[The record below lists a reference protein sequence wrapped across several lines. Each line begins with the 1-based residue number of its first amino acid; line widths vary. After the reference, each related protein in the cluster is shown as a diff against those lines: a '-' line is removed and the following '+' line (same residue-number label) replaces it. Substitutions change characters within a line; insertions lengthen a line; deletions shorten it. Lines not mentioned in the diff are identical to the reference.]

1 MMHTSRPARAL
12 RRGLAAPLA
21 LGGLL
26 GGLGGLAAGLGPA
39 TAASA
44 ATCQVQG
51 SPQPVSP
58 ASNNNEPHSVAV
70 ISSCDEWLVGFD
82 LDAKA
87 NHGADHVLSEHF
99 DGTAWKE
106 IPVPTGT
113 LGTLGSELNGVSA
126 VSSNSVYAVGDLSD
140 PNRSTPV
147 VEHWNGTA
155 WVPDTQLGVG
165 DAELD
170 SVRALSD
177 SDIWVTGSSF
187 DLTSN
192 DRQPLILHFDGR
204 TWTRTPVPPVGGPN
218 DDIRVLSVAASSP
231 GNVWAIGDDFTG
243 PDRPFILHWTLSG
256 WEQVPFA
263 PPLRDADLAS
273 VTTTSPF
280 DAWAVG
286 SVGDNESQTLIL
298 HWNGEGWVR
307 VPSPS
312 PGSNAFLSGVT
323 ATSRTSA
330 FAVGSV
336 TAGKNVDTLV
346 LRWDGHRWVQLTTPN
361 PATFN
366 RLNAVAADAPSDVWA
381 VGTAEGASVPV
392 KAFAVHGF

>member
-1 MMHTSRPARAL
+1 MMHKSGPSRVL
-12 RRGLAAPLA
+12 WRGLAAPLA

-26 GGLGGLAAGLGPA
+26 GGLAAGLGPA
-39 TAASA
+39 TMASA
-44 ATCQVQG
+44 ATCQVPG

-70 ISSCDEWLVGFD
+70 ISSCDAWLVGFD

-87 NHGADHVLSEHF
+87 NHGANHVLSEHF

-106 IPVPTGT
+106 VPVPTGT

-126 VSSNSVYAVGDLSD
+126 VSGHSVYAVGEFAD
-140 PNRSTPV
+140 PNRATPV
-147 VEHWNGTA
+147 VEHWNGTV
-155 WVPDTQLGVG
+155 WTPQTQLGVG

-170 SVRALSD
+170 SVRAISD

-187 DLTSN
+187 NLNGSS
-192 DRQPLILHFDGR
+192 RQPLILHFDGR
-204 TWTRTPVPPVGGPN
+204 TWTRTPVPPVGGPG

-231 GNVWAIGDDFTG
+231 GNVWAVGDDFTG
-243 PDRPFILHWTLSG
+243 RDRPFILHWTGSR
-256 WEQVPFA
+256 WEQSGFA
-263 PPLRDADLAS
+263 PLPGDADLAS

-286 SVGDNESQTLIL
+286 SAGDTPSQTLTM

-307 VPSPS
+307 VPSPD
-312 PGSNAFLSGVT
+312 PGSDAGLSGVT
-323 ATSRTSA
+323 ATSRTSV
-330 FAVGSV
+330 FAVGAD
-336 TAGKNVDTLV
+336 TAGNDAVDTLV
-346 LRWDGHRWVQLTTPN
+346 LRWDGHHWTQVTTPN
-361 PATFN
+361 PANLN

-392 KAFAVHGF
+392 RAFAVPGF

>member
-1 MMHTSRPARAL
+1 MMHNSGPARL
-12 RRGLAAPLA
+12 LWRGLAAPLA

-26 GGLGGLAAGLGPA
+26 GGLAVGLGPA
-39 TAASA
+39 TMASA

-51 SPQPVSP
+51 TPQPVNP

-70 ISSCDEWLVGFD
+70 ISSCDVWLVGFD

-106 IPVPTGT
+106 VPVPTGT

-126 VSSNSVYAVGDLSD
+126 VSTNSVYAVGELAD
-140 PNRSTPV
+140 PNRSTAV
-147 VEHWNGTA
+147 VEHWNGTT
-155 WVPDTQLGVG
+155 WTPQTQLGIG

-170 SVRALSD
+170 SVRAISD
-177 SDIWVTGSSF
+177 SDIWVTGSTF
-187 DLTSN
+187 NLNSN
-192 DRQPLILHFDGR
+192 SRQPLILHFDGR

-218 DDIRVLSVAASSP
+218 DDIRVFSVAASSP
-231 GNVWAIGDDFTG
+231 GNVWAVGDDLTG
-243 PDRPFILHWTLSG
+243 PDRPFILHWTGSG
-256 WEQVPFA
+256 WDQTPFA
-263 PPLRDADLAS
+263 PLPGDADLVS

-286 SVGDNESQTLIL
+286 AAGDTTAQTVTM

-307 VPSPS
+307 VPSPN
-312 PGSNAFLSGVT
+312 PGGDAGLSGVT
-323 ATSRTSA
+323 ATSRTSV
-330 FAVGSV
+330 FAVGAF
-336 TAGKNVDTLV
+336 TAGNDTVDTLA
-346 LRWDGHRWVQLTTPN
+346 LRWDGHQWTQLTTPN
-361 PATFN
+361 PADLN

-381 VGTAEGASVPV
+381 VGTAEGASVPI
-392 KAFAVHGF
+392 KALAVHGF